1 MPVTRILHRGG
12 NSRDLLD
19 SPAHL
24 AVDAI
29 EADVWVHDHR
39 ILVHHARPLRPLPI
53 SVGAGGFRRIRRD
66 GIRLP
71 ELSEAVLANDAELIL
86 DLRSYFGDP
95 SPDVVRELLE
105 LPARSHIS
113 VSCESWW
120 IGERLR
126 AWLPDL
132 EVLYSVRR
140 ERQLRAF
147 LSRSHELDGRP
158 LPGVAVK
165 HTLLHSPAEV
175 EALRRRAERV
185 TVWTIDDVDRALEL
199 ISWGVDK
206 VTSNHISVLN
216 AI

>member
-1 MPVTRILHRGG
+1 MPVTRILHRAG

-39 ILVHHARPLRPLPI
+39 ILVHHDRPLRPLPI
-53 SVGAGGFRRIRRD
+53 SVGTSGIRRIRRD

-105 LPARSHIS
+105 LPDRSHIS
-113 VSCESWW
+113 VTCFS
-120 IGERLR
+120 
-126 AWLPDL
+126 AT
-132 EVLYSVRR
+132 
-140 ERQLRAF
+140 
-147 LSRSHELDGRP
+147 SRSDSSSVISMNFPALTPSTESKPR
-158 LPGVAVK
+158 VARARAIV
-165 HTLLHSPAEV
+165 SPCGSLTV
-175 EALRRRAERV
+175 GLSV
-185 TVWTIDDVDRALEL
+185 TRTVARN
-199 ISWGVDK
+199 IS
-206 VTSNHISVLN
+206 
-216 AI
+216 

>member
-19 SPAHL
+19 SPGHP

-29 EADVWVHDHR
+29 EADVWVHDR
-39 ILVHHARPLRPLPI
+39 RMLVHHDRPLRPFPFT
-53 SVGAGGFRRIRRD
+53 AGHGIHRIRRD

-71 ELSEAVLANDAELIL
+71 ELNEAVLAHDAELIL
-86 DLRSYFGDP
+86 DLRSYFSDP
-95 SPDVVRELLE
+95 SADVVRELLE
-105 LPARSHIS
+105 LPDRSHIS
-113 VSCESWW
+113 VSCESWK

-140 ERQLRAF
+140 ERHLRAF
-147 LSRSHELDGRP
+147 LGRSHELDGRP

-165 HTLLHSPAEV
+165 HSLLHSPAEV

-185 TVWTIDDVDRALEL
+185 TVWTVDDVDRALEL

-206 VTSNHISVLN
+206 ITSNHISVLN